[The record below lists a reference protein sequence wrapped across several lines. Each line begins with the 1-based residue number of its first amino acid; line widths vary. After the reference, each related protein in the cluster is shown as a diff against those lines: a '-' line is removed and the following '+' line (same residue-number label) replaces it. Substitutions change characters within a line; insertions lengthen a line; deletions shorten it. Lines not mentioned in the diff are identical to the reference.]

1 VTRLLLVALFL
12 LVTLLPASAYVDP
25 GTGSMIIQ
33 VVIAA
38 IVGAGAF
45 LGAFWRKLF
54 RRRRDPDD
62 EPAGKDA
69 TKPSA

>member
-1 VTRLLLVALFL
+1 MRCILIAVFL
-12 LVTLLPASAYVDP
+12 LVTLVSASAYVDP

-38 IVGAGAF
+38 VVGAGAF
-45 LGAFWRKLF
+45 LGAFWRKIF

-62 EPAGKDA
+62 EPTGKSTGD
-69 TKPSA
+69 T

>member
-1 VTRLLLVALFL
+1 MTRLILIALLL
-12 LVTLLPASAYVDP
+12 LVTLMPVSAYVDP

-38 IVGAGAF
+38 VVGAGAF
-45 LGAFWRKLF
+45 LGAFWRKIF

-62 EPAGKDA
+62 EPAGKGAGDA
-69 TKPSA
+69 

>member
-1 VTRLLLVALFL
+1 MTRFILAAVFL
-12 LVTLLPASAYVDP
+12 LVTIVSASAYVDP

-33 VVIAA
+33 VVIAV

-45 LGAFWRKLF
+45 LGAFWRKIF

-62 EPAGKDA
+62 EPAGTGKGDD
-69 TKPSA
+69 

>member
-1 VTRLLLVALFL
+1 MTRLLLTAVFL
-12 LVTLLPASAYVDP
+12 LVTLVSASAYVDP

-38 IVGAGAF
+38 VVGAGAF

-62 EPAGKDA
+62 EPADKNDD
-69 TKPSA
+69 

>member
-1 VTRLLLVALFL
+1 VTRLILAAVFL
-12 LVTLLPASAYVDP
+12 LVTLVSASAYVDP

-38 IVGAGAF
+38 VVGAGAF

-62 EPAGKDA
+62 ESVAGSKSDD
-69 TKPSA
+69 

>member
-1 VTRLLLVALFL
+1 MTRVILAAMFLLVAIAS
-12 LVTLLPASAYVDP
+12 ASAYVDP
-25 GTGSMIIQ
+25 GTGSMIVQ

-38 IVGAGAF
+38 VVGAGAF
-45 LGAFWRKLF
+45 LGAFWRKIF

-69 TKPSA
+69 SKPSA

>member
-1 VTRLLLVALFL
+1 VTRSILIAVFL
-12 LVTLLPASAYVDP
+12 LVTLVSASAYVDP

-38 IVGAGAF
+38 VVGAGAF
-45 LGAFWRKLF
+45 LGAFWRKIF

-62 EPAGKDA
+62 EPAGKGTGDD
-69 TKPSA
+69 